1 MLGLDTH
8 HPFLDA
14 SDIGLGMRF
23 GGKRFIKR
31 LHFCFWRN
39 HEARRIFSKKKLS
52 LDILFKVSPNF
63 LDLRVEECAIV
74 FMAVLLCFGISIGT
88 DFVLHVF

>member
-1 MLGLDTH
+1 
-8 HPFLDA
+8 
-14 SDIGLGMRF
+14 MRF
-23 GGKRFIKR
+23 GGKGFIKR
-31 LHFCFWRN
+31 LGFCFWWN
-39 HEARRIFSKKKLS
+39 DEARRIFSKKKLS

-74 FMAVLLCFGISIGT
+74 FMVVLLHFDMRIGT